1 MVAGPLAG
9 FPVVDFSAELYYGSY
24 HDVDSSEMSFK
35 LATRLSFKKGI
46 MDANPVLLEPV
57 MDVEVTV
64 PERFMGDVMGDFN
77 SRRGRIM
84 GMEGHGKLQ
93 VVKAQCPLAEMF
105 RYAIILRSMTSGEG
119 SFSMEYSHYEE
130 VPAEIAKKVIAAHK
144 KEDEE
149 EE

>member
-1 MVAGPLAG
+1 MTKTAIIVGN
-9 FPVVDFSAELYYGSY
+9 VFSLCAMAT
-24 HDVDSSEMSFK
+24 DSFSGTRKKHRQIMS
-35 LATRLSFKKGI
+35 AQ
-46 MDANPVLLEPV
+46 VLLEPV

-130 VPAEIAKKVIAAHK
+130 VPGDIAKKVIAAHK
-144 KEDEE
+144 KEDEDE
-149 EE
+149 E